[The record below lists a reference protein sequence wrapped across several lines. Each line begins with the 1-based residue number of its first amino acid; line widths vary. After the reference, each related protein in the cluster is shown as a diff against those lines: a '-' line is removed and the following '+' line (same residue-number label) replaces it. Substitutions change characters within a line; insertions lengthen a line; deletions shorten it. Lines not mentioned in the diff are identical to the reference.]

1 MDRKDEI
8 IRIFAKEIRRILE
21 QSDADF
27 NEVQEI
33 RLRAEAPLLLI
44 CRDREYGVTP
54 AGISAATPSMLL
66 RKNCAGALSLSRE
79 ATGSDWRERRWR
91 KTRISEP

>member
-44 CRDREYGVTP
+44 CRD
-54 AGISAATPSMLL
+54 
-66 RKNCAGALSLSRE
+66 
-79 ATGSDWRERRWR
+79 W
-91 KTRISEP
+91 